1 MDRKKMVIEKYYDG
15 ELVLSGLV
23 PSHTELVR
31 GLLQIVRKVE
41 KFVVCE
47 KEMLQAGGAIWEK
60 PELGDLCK
68 PPYPVFWIEEKMDGR
83 TDGASTCM
91 LVTALPLDVFLEM
104 RAAGPGGSGGLTFDS
119 LETKEGFFSNDM
131 FLAQCLFEA
140 RGQLMVMPFKLV
152 VPQGQIKRAGIEMT
166 TSDPSAREAAVKG
179 ASEYRSTLTT
189 LLVMLGTKNGCSG
202 EKITVD
208 EKLQAARAKCG
219 KAPLLTYVRLTPN
232 IGITRDSNGR
242 ETAEAHMVRGHFKR
256 RETGTYW
263 WGHHVRGTGEVQ
275 KREAYVV

>member
-15 ELVLSGLV
+15 ELVLAGLV
-23 PSHTELVR
+23 PSLTEIVG
-31 GLLQIVRKVE
+31 GLLPIVRKAE

-47 KEMLQAGGAIWEK
+47 SEMIQAGKAIWEK
-60 PELGDLCK
+60 PEVGDLCK
-68 PPYPVFWIEEKMDGR
+68 PPYPVFWVEEKMDGR
-83 TDGASTCM
+83 TDGASACM
-91 LVTALPLDVFLEM
+91 LVTALPLDVFLAM
-104 RAAGPGGSGGLTFDS
+104 KAAGLGGLAFDS
-119 LETKEGFFSNDM
+119 PETEARFFENDVL
-131 FLAQCLFEA
+131 LAQCFIET
-140 RGQLMVMPFKLV
+140 RGQLAVLPFKMV
-152 VPQGQIKRAGIEMT
+152 VPQGQISRVGIEMAT
-166 TSDPSAREAAVKG
+166 LDPSAREASLKLVV
-179 ASEYRSTLTT
+179 EFRSTLTT

-208 EKLQAARAKCG
+208 EKLQAARAKRG
-219 KAPLLTYVRLTPN
+219 KAPLFTYVRLTPN
-232 IGITRDSNGR
+232 IGMTRDSNGR